1 MKVAITGSHGLI
13 GSALVPR
20 LTAAGHTVIRVVRGA
35 AGPGEAS
42 WDPAGGTIDIA
53 ALGGVD
59 AAIHLAGVGIADRR
73 WSTAHKAAVLD
84 TRVQGTRVLAEAL
97 ARLEPRP
104 SVLLSGSAI
113 GYYGDRGGED
123 LTESSEAGTGFLAE
137 VCRQWEAAASPAD
150 DAGIRVLRLRTGI
163 VLSPAGGALA
173 KQLPLFRLGVG
184 GRLGSGRQY
193 MSWIALDDDVAAI
206 AFALTADGLRGAA
219 NLTAPNPVTNAEL
232 AAAIGRALH
241 RPAALP
247 VPAAALKIAL
257 GRQMA
262 TEMLLGGAKVLPRA
276 LQEAGYAFAHP
287 EVEEALGT
295 MLS

>member
-20 LTAAGHTVIRVVRGA
+20 LTAAGHAVIRVVRGA

-73 WSTAHKAAVLD
+73 WSAAHKAAVFD
-84 TRVQGTRVLAEAL
+84 SRVRGTRVLAEAL

-104 SVLLSGSAI
+104 SVLLSGSAV